1 MALTRTE
8 KRLRAEVEEIAAAVR
23 MDVWNIE
30 GYKQPPFN
38 RKALLEI
45 MKDKLVRSHIILKY
59 TYIDELLTDI
69 VCNYYFHLDSKKN
82 TTYQEMWKKKRFR
95 TFVHYLMDET
105 FLLKKLFLV
114 EVIRKVPTDVSSA
127 IKRIND
133 VRNAV
138 AHSLFPENRRRY
150 MRDKKVL
157 YSGKHLLSLEGI
169 EAFDQ
174 DCGIAERYLANPE
187 NAPPLANIA

>member
-30 GYKQPPFN
+30 GYKQPPFD
-38 RKALLEI
+38 RKSLLRI
-45 MKDKLVRSHIILKY
+45 MKDKLVRSHVILKY

-69 VCNYYFHLDSKKN
+69 ICDYYFYLDSKKN
-82 TTYQEMWKKKRFR
+82 TTYKTMWGKKRFR
-95 TFVHYLMDET
+95 VFVHYLMDET
-105 FLLKKLFLV
+105 FLLKKLSLV
-114 EVIRKVPTDVSSA
+114 EAIKKVPADVSSA

-133 VRNAV
+133 VRNAL

-157 YSGKHLLSLEGI
+157 YSGKHLLSLDGI
-169 EAFDQ
+169 EAFNQ
-174 DCGIAERYLANPE
+174 DCGVAERWLGRKG
-187 NAPPLANIA
+187 

>member
-8 KRLRAEVEEIAAAVR
+8 KTLRAEVEEIAAAVR

-30 GYKQPPFN
+30 RYKQPPFD
-38 RKALLEI
+38 RKALLRI
-45 MKDKLVRSHIILKY
+45 MKDKLVRSHVILKY

-69 VCNYYFHLDSKKN
+69 ICNYYFHVQSKKN
-82 TTYQEMWKKKRFR
+82 TTYREMWKTKRFR

-105 FLLKKLFLV
+105 FLIKKLSLV
-114 EVIRKVPTDVSSA
+114 EAIKNVPTDVSSA
-127 IKRIND
+127 IRGIND
-133 VRNAV
+133 VRNAL

-150 MRDKKVL
+150 MMSKKLL

-169 EAFDQ
+169 EAFNQ
-174 DCGIAERYLANPE
+174 DCAIAERWLGKKV
-187 NAPPLANIA
+187 